1 MKRGAAACLAFIESY
16 HKRQGLCLE
25 NNRKEANDLSKRNA
39 IFKSENECLK
49 QYIIEKKFHDQD
61 AQIQQLRDENGE
73 LKAKVASLQEKE
85 VELEKAQKEKAVL
98 EKEIEKLRT
107 SSDETE
113 KNLKEQIGVLSEE
126 LGKYKT
132 ASETEIQLN
141 DLLKERIRELEKS
154 VKKQPPQNTS
164 LAGITLPQFPANG
177 NNGGKT
183 SAKQTA
189 KVITP
194 VIPQMQQQQHQQQKQ
209 KPSILTSPQQKQKQS
224 PKTKSPV
231 KENKKCLNSKGASS
245 SSSMFSALDFFTDN
259 ALI

>member
-25 NNRKEANDLSKRNA
+25 NSRKEANDLSKRNA

-73 LKAKVASLQEKE
+73 LKAKVALLQEKE
-85 VELEKAQKEKAVL
+85 VELEKAQKEKAAL

-113 KNLKEQIGVLSEE
+113 KNLKEQIEVLSEE

-141 DLLKERIRELEKS
+141 DLLKEKIRELEKS
-154 VKKQPPQNTS
+154 VKKQQPPQNTS
-164 LAGITLPQFPANG
+164 LAGVTLPQFPANG

-183 SAKQTA
+183 NAKQTA
-189 KVITP
+189 KVVIP
-194 VIPQMQQQQHQQQKQ
+194 VIPQMQHQQQKQ
-209 KPSILTSPQQKQKQS
+209 KPPVLTSPQQKQKQS
-224 PKTKSPV
+224 PKAKSPI
-231 KENKKCLNSKGASS
+231 KENKKCLNSKGAS